1 MQFIRHFLLA
11 LQYFT
16 RIPMSERLA
25 SWVGFNPTMQQ
36 ASLAHFPGIGCLVG
50 AIAGLTF
57 YVFVALLPTSSA
69 APWVAACLSTV
80 VSVMMTG
87 AFHEDGLAD
96 TADGLGGMVTRDRA
110 LEIMKDSRI
119 GSYGGVA
126 LVLTLSTKL
135 ALLVMLGQLDVVL
148 AAWSLL
154 AAHVCS
160 RFMSLLITAR
170 LRNVG
175 DDLSTKTK
183 PLANQTPKRTLFIA
197 LVWLLLADAAF
208 SSQYSPSLLLWATG
222 CSCVAW
228 LFMLRLLTRR
238 LNGFTGDT
246 LGATQQVCELA
257 FYLGIL
263 LGFAR

>member
-16 RIPMSERLA
+16 RIPMSDGLA
-25 SWVGFNPTMQQ
+25 RWVGFSATMQQ

-57 YVFVALLPTSSA
+57 YTFVVLLPVTSATPWLA
-69 APWVAACLSTV
+69 ASLSTV
-80 VSVMMTG
+80 VSVMLTG

-135 ALLVMLGQLDVVL
+135 ALLTMLGQLDFVL
-148 AAWSLL
+148 AAWCLF

-160 RFMSLLITAR
+160 RFMSLLITVC

-175 DDLSTKTK
+175 DDLTTKTK
-183 PLANQTPKRTLFIA
+183 PLATQTPKRTLFIA

-208 SSQYSPSLLLWATG
+208 SSQYSPSLLLWATT
-222 CSCVAW
+222 CSLIAW
-228 LFMLRLLTRR
+228 LLMLRLLSRR

-263 LGFAR
+263 LGFTR

>member
-25 SWVGFNPTMQQ
+25 RWVGFSAAMQQ

-57 YVFVALLPTSSA
+57 YGFSVLLPATSA
-69 APWVAACLSTV
+69 TPWVAACLSTV
-80 VSVMMTG
+80 VSVMLTG

-96 TADGLGGMVTRDRA
+96 TADGLGGMVTRQRA

-148 AAWSLL
+148 AAWSLF

-160 RFMSLLITAR
+160 RLMSLLITAR

-175 DDLSTKTK
+175 DDLATKTK
-183 PLANQTPKRTLFIA
+183 PLANQTPKRTVLIG
-197 LVWLLLADAAF
+197 LIWLLLADAVY

-222 CSCVAW
+222 CSFVAW

>member
-1 MQFIRHFLLA
+1 ML
-11 LQYFT
+11 
-16 RIPMSERLA
+16 
-25 SWVGFNPTMQQ
+25 
-36 ASLAHFPGIGCLVG
+36 
-50 AIAGLTF
+50 
-57 YVFVALLPTSSA
+57 
-69 APWVAACLSTV
+69 
-80 VSVMMTG
+80 TG

-96 TADGLGGMVTRDRA
+96 TSDGLGGMVTRDRA

-135 ALLVMLGQLDVVL
+135 ALLTMLGQLDFVL
-148 AAWSLL
+148 AAWCLF

-160 RFMSLLITAR
+160 RFMSLLITVH

-175 DDLSTKTK
+175 DDLTTKTK
-183 PLANQTPKRTLFIA
+183 PLATQTPKRTLFIA

-222 CSCVAW
+222 CSLIAW
-228 LFMLRLLTRR
+228 LLMLRLLSRR

-263 LGFAR
+263 LGFTR

>member
-16 RIPMSERLA
+16 RIPMSA
-25 SWVGFNPTMQQ
+25 SMARWVGFNATMQQ

-50 AIAGLTF
+50 VLTGLTF
-57 YVFVALLPTSSA
+57 YVACLGLPATNA
-69 APWVAACLSTV
+69 TPWIAACLSTV
-80 VSVMMTG
+80 VSVLLTG

-96 TADGLGGMVTRDRA
+96 TSDGLGGMVTRERA

-126 LVLTLSTKL
+126 LVLALSTKL
-135 ALLVMLGQLDVVL
+135 ALLTVLGQLDFIL
-148 AAWSLL
+148 AAWSLF

-160 RFMSLLITAR
+160 RFMSLLITVR
-170 LRNVG
+170 LSNVG
-175 DDLSTKTK
+175 DDLTTKTK
-183 PLANQTPKRTLFIA
+183 PLANRTPLRTLLIA
-197 LVWLLLADAAF
+197 FVWLLLADVVF
-208 SSQYSPSLLLWATG
+208 SWQYSPSLLLWATG
-222 CSCVAW
+222 CSFVAW

-263 LGFAR
+263 VGFAR

>member
-16 RIPMSERLA
+16 RIPMSEGLA
-25 SWVGFNPTMQQ
+25 RWVGFNTTMQQ

-50 AIAGLTF
+50 ALAGLTF
-57 YVFVALLPTSSA
+57 YVFVLLLPATDST
-69 APWVAACLSTV
+69 PWIAACLSTV
-80 VSVMMTG
+80 VSVMLTG

-96 TADGLGGMVTRDRA
+96 TSDGLGGVVTRERA

-126 LVLTLSTKL
+126 LVLALSTKL
-135 ALLVMLGQLDVVL
+135 ALLATLGQLDFML
-148 AAWSLL
+148 AAWSLF

-160 RFMSLLITAR
+160 RFMPLLITVR

-175 DDLSTKTK
+175 NDLTTKTK
-183 PLANQTPKRTLFIA
+183 PLANQTAWRTLGVA
-197 LVWLLLADAAF
+197 LVWLLLADVAF
-208 SSQYSPSLLLWATG
+208 SSQFAPSLLLWGTG
-222 CSCVAW
+222 CSLIAW
-228 LFMLRLLTRR
+228 FLMLRLLTRR
-238 LNGFTGDT
+238 LNGFTGDA

-257 FYLGIL
+257 FYLGLL